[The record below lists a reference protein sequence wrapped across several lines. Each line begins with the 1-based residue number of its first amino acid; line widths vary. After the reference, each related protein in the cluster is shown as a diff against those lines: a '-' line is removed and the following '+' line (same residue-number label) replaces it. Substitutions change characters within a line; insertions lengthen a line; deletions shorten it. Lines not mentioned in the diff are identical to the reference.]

1 MINNNFWEIDKS
13 SVDEL
18 VEEGQLD
25 LGKWFLFYNS
35 TTKDWEATMNG
46 IYTHVFKTLDDLLQ
60 RENEVDLYVYNEEL
74 SDKYGEEMITN
85 SEGQERIY

>member
-1 MINNNFWEIDKS
+1 MENNFWEIDKS
-13 SVDEL
+13 SVTEL

-35 TTKDWEATMNG
+35 AMKEWEATMSG

-60 RENEVDLYVYNEEL
+60 RKNEVDLYEYNEEL

-85 SEGQERIY
+85 SQGHERIY

>member
-1 MINNNFWEIDKS
+1 MNNNFWEIDKS
-13 SVDEL
+13 SIDEL

-35 TTKDWEATMNG
+35 KMKEWEATMNG
-46 IYTHVFKTLDDLLQ
+46 IYTHVFKTLNDLLQ
-60 RENEVDLYVYNEEL
+60 RENEVDLYEYNEEL

-85 SEGQERIY
+85 SRGQERKY

>member
-1 MINNNFWEIDKS
+1 MNNNFWEIDKS
-13 SVDEL
+13 SIDEL

-35 TTKDWEATMNG
+35 NMEEWEATMNG

-60 RENEVDLYVYNEEL
+60 RENEVDLYEYNEEL

-85 SEGQERIY
+85 SRGQERIY